1 MKRKVIVT
9 SALVGL
15 TVAGTAT
22 AWALITGTVTIPN
35 IAEGLA
41 TGTAGSCQTNAV
53 NFVVPPPAWNPT
65 TTAYEIPA
73 VTYTDID
80 PACVTLGT
88 ADLELNI
95 VKGGITVGNASD
107 TNIGA
112 SSGSMT
118 LTPALGIDVIDG
130 ATFNYLVKG

>member
-1 MKRKVIVT
+1 MKRKVVVT
-9 SALVGL
+9 SALIGL

-35 IAEGLA
+35 IAEGIS
-41 TGTAGSCQTNAV
+41 TGTSGSCQTNAV
-53 NFVVPPPAWNPT
+53 NFVVPAPTWNPS
-65 TTAYEIPA
+65 TTAYEISSVA
-73 VTYTDID
+73 YTDVD

-95 VKGGITVGNASD
+95 VKGGITVGSASD
-107 TNIGA
+107 SNMGA
-112 SSGSMT
+112 STGSMS